1 MGSNKTSWGKDSL
14 KNKRIK
20 QVFLDGMSVTDLIEF
35 FTNAKKEYGESVY
48 LDIET
53 EYGYY
58 EDVWHNYWLTRY

>member
-1 MGSNKTSWGKDSL
+1 MGSNNWGKDSL
-14 KNKRIK
+14 KDKRIK
-20 QVFLDGMSVTDLIEF
+20 QVSLDGMSVTDLIEF
-35 FTNAKKEYGESVY
+35 FTNVKKEYGESVY